1 MVKRKDEEFD
11 RTDLDIPKAAERG
24 MIHRDYIA
32 HCFRWSYVKKF
43 LSAGDKA
50 WGYPA
55 DNTGHYYRKNNAHIL
70 DVGCGQD
77 MMLYKSLNSTRMIP
91 QSYTGVD
98 INKLSVPEG
107 FEGSRLQPNLIGET
121 DFCSI
126 ESFETKPNILV
137 SFEVLEHVPNEY
149 AQRMI
154 KHMFDVSS
162 DNAYMIISTPVFSKK
177 YGMAKNHINEMGRS
191 ELKGFIEKAGWTIEE
206 NFGTFAGQY
215 DMFKHMTEEDQQLYK
230 RISKYYDS
238 AVMSTIFAPLYPE
251 HSRNNLWVCSKGG
264 QKDGQESFIFT
275 E

>member
-1 MVKRKDEEFD
+1 MVKRKNEEFD
-11 RTDLDIPKAAERG
+11 RTDLDIPKALERG
-24 MIHRDYIA
+24 MIHRDYVA

-43 LSAGDKA
+43 LSAGDKT
-50 WGYPA
+50 WGYPV

-70 DVGCGQD
+70 DVGCGED
-77 MMLYKSLNSTRMIP
+77 LMLYKTLNSTRMIP

-98 INKLSVPEG
+98 INKLITPKG
-107 FEGSRLQPNLIGET
+107 FEGSRLKPTLLGET

-126 ESFETKPNILV
+126 EHLDTQPNIVV

-149 AQRMI
+149 AREMI
-154 KHMFDVSS
+154 KHMYKLSS
-162 DNAYMIISTPVFSKK
+162 DNAYMIISTPVLSEK
-177 YGMAKNHINEMGRS
+177 YGMAKNHINEMTRA
-191 ELKGFIEKAGWTIEE
+191 ELKTFIENAGWNIEE

-215 DMFKHMTEEDQQLYK
+215 DMFKFMTKEDQELYN

-251 HSRNNLWVCSKGG
+251 HSRNNIWVCSKKG
-264 QKDGQESFIFT
+264 QTNGQTSFKFA